1 MDSKKNMNINGMLPN
16 DTFKN
21 KVILITGGGTGLG
34 KSMGQYLVTLG
45 AKLIITSRRSEVIDK
60 TASEFNKE
68 YPDSTLAVKGD
79 VRNVEDVKKVIDE
92 GYKKFKQ
99 IDILVNNAAGN
110 FISPT
115 ERLSTGA
122 FDAIID
128 IVLKGTCYFTL
139 ELGKK
144 WIEDDMPGN
153 ILNITTTYSWTG
165 SGYVVP
171 SAASKGGVLS
181 FTRSI
186 AAEWAK
192 YNIRCNAVAP
202 GPFPTKGAWDRLVPP
217 GFSKFINMTKRIPL
231 KRVGEHQELS
241 NLVAYLL
248 SDYSAY
254 ITGEVVTIDGGE
266 WIYNAG
272 QFTWLDKVPSK
283 LWGLIE
289 KTIRKKSKK

>member
-1 MDSKKNMNINGMLPN
+1 MNTTGMLP
-16 DTFKN
+16 DGTFEN

-34 KSMGQYLVTLG
+34 KSMGNYLIKLG
-45 AKLIITSRRSEVIDK
+45 AKLIITSRKIEVIEK
-60 TASEFNKE
+60 TADEFNNQYE
-68 YPDSTLAVKGD
+68 NSTIAIQGD
-79 VRNVEDVKKVIDE
+79 VRKIEDVKNVIEQGID
-92 GYKKFKQ
+92 KFGN

-115 ERLSTGA
+115 ERLSSGA

-128 IVLKGTCYFTL
+128 IVLKGTSYFTL
-139 ELGKK
+139 ELGKY
-144 WIEDDMPGN
+144 WIKNKKYGN
-153 ILNITTTYSWTG
+153 ILNIITTYAWTG

-171 SAASKGGVLS
+171 SAASKGGVLAL
-181 FTRSI
+181 TRSI

-192 YNIRCNAVAP
+192 YNIRCNAIAP
-202 GPFPTKGAWDRLVPP
+202 GPFPTEGAWNRLVPP
-217 GFSKFINMTKRIPL
+217 GFSKFIDIKKRIPL
-231 KRVGEHQELS
+231 KRVGEHQELA

-272 QFTWLDKVPSK
+272 QFTWLDKIPSK

-289 KTIRKKSKK
+289 KTIRKKNK

>member
-1 MDSKKNMNINGMLPN
+1 MNTTGMLP
-16 DTFKN
+16 DGTFEN

-34 KSMGQYLVTLG
+34 KSMGNYLIKLG
-45 AKLIITSRRSEVIDK
+45 AKLIITSRKIEVIEK
-60 TASEFNKE
+60 TADEFNNQYE
-68 YPDSTLAVKGD
+68 NSTIAIQGD
-79 VRNVEDVKKVIDE
+79 VRKIEDVKNVIE
-92 GYKKFKQ
+92 QGISKFGN

-115 ERLSTGA
+115 ERLSSGA

-128 IVLKGTCYFTL
+128 IVLKGTSYFTL
-139 ELGKK
+139 ELGKY
-144 WIEDDMPGN
+144 WIKNKKSGN
-153 ILNITTTYSWTG
+153 ILNITTTYAWTG

-171 SAASKGGVLS
+171 SAASKGGVLALP
-181 FTRSI
+181 RSI

-192 YNIRCNAVAP
+192 YNIRCNAIAP
-202 GPFPTKGAWDRLVPP
+202 GPFPTEGAWNRLVPP
-217 GFSKFINMTKRIPL
+217 GFSKFIDIKKRIPL
-231 KRVGEHQELS
+231 KRVGEHQELA

-272 QFTWLDKVPSK
+272 QFTWLDKIPSK

-289 KTIRKKSKK
+289 KTIRKKNK